1 MKNMEQTTVEVTTT
15 QRNTVV
21 HPILI
26 QVLGCTLAP
35 FVYVRGKADRR
46 GVAAN

>member
-15 QRNTVV
+15 QRNTV

-35 FVYVRGKADRR
+35 FVYVRGKADRG